1 MSERSFRRAF
11 VEETGEAPRDFV
23 ERIRIDAAR
32 SLFEEA
38 QLSVQVVA
46 TRCGFESA
54 DNLRRAFV
62 RRLGV
67 TPHDYRQRFRLA
79 DSELPRAAE

>member
-1 MSERSFRRAF
+1 
-11 VEETGEAPRDFV
+11 
-23 ERIRIDAAR
+23 
-32 SLFEEA
+32 
-38 QLSVQVVA
+38 VA

-79 DSELPRAAE
+79 DGDLPRASTFS